1 MPLSARPRVGVALE
15 MPALW
20 LVPPGPGSVLVG
32 WGARKRVGE
41 QEHVPASKV
50 GWGGAGGEP
59 WDLLGGVG
67 LRPCLRPWKE
77 IGAFRH

>member
-1 MPLSARPRVGVALE
+1 

-50 GWGGAGGEP
+50 GWGGCWGGA
-59 WDLLGGVG
+59 LGPPGRSG
-67 LRPCLRPWKE
+67 TEALSEALEGNWC
-77 IGAFRH
+77 F